1 MLRTCYNRNDDD
13 SPGSWHCHR
22 SCKYQLPNQSPV
34 TPHKTSLQRQST
46 TIKKF
51 HLAVKKVSNIKNPK
65 PKMKKNILAAL
76 AIGFAAAAS
85 ASANLAPVNVN
96 TDYYSGV
103 QDGDL
108 ILGVRKATDAGL
120 GTSFMV
126 DLGQFS
132 NLNSLGVINLSGDFA
147 TAAVFN
153 SSSTAGLVFG
163 VFGVQNG
170 TIYATSANNAS
181 YPALHSSAVNTLS
194 YGALVGG
201 SQIFGALED
210 ASQTTDN
217 GVYVSSA
224 NAQSWYALSSAG
236 FGASQFGNGALE
248 VAAGST
254 AYFSSTLATVN
265 GSGSGSVKGTFN
277 LDSSGNLSYT
287 AVPEP
292 STYALMG
299 LGALLLIIAYRRKT
313 A

>member
-1 MLRTCYNRNDDD
+1 
-13 SPGSWHCHR
+13 
-22 SCKYQLPNQSPV
+22 
-34 TPHKTSLQRQST
+34 
-46 TIKKF
+46 
-51 HLAVKKVSNIKNPK
+51 
-65 PKMKKNILAAL
+65 MKKNILAAL

-85 ASANLAPVNVN
+85 ASSNLAPVNVN

-224 NAQSWYALSSAG
+224 NAQSWYALSVAG

-248 VAAGST
+248 AAAGSV
-254 AYFSSTLATVN
+254 AYLAKGTPN
-265 GSGSGSVKGTFN
+265 LAGTGSGSVVGQFLLN
-277 LDSSGNLSYT
+277 NSGVLTYT
-287 AVPEP
+287 AAAVPEP
-292 STYALMG
+292 STYALLGVG
-299 LGALLLIIAYRRKT
+299 LALMLVGYRRKL
-313 A
+313 AASSSK